1 MNTLTDAAVLATET
15 QLPMN
20 LVGWGTLV
28 LGLLVVVAWMLY
40 LYR

>member
-1 MNTLTDAAVLATET
+1 MTTLTDAAVLATET

-20 LVGWGTLV
+20 IVGWGALA
-28 LGLLVVVAWMLY
+28 LGLFVVIVWTLY

>member
-1 MNTLTDAAVLATET
+1 MTTLTDAAVLATET
-15 QLPMN
+15 ELPMN
-20 LVGWGTLV
+20 IVGWGALV

>member
-1 MNTLTDAAVLATET
+1 MNTLIDAAVLSTET
-15 QLPMN
+15 PLPMN
-20 LVGWGTLV
+20 IVGWGALV